1 MLGSIPDKIGIEMA
15 RRRRSAGHSRGAGT
29 ATLARPDMAAYE
41 HATRLAFPVVVKEL
55 QELLGG
61 RLVAYLAAVSEVRAV
76 NEWAE
81 GIRTPRGQLED
92 RLRFALRVASFI
104 AEHDGAGVAQA
115 WFQGLNP
122 QLDDR
127 SPARLLREGDL
138 EEVGPE
144 ILAAARAFVVGG

>member
-1 MLGSIPDKIGIEMA
+1 MVDTQTRKRLS
-15 RRRRSAGHSRGAGT
+15 SQH
-29 ATLARPDMAAYE
+29 YE
-41 HATRLAFPVVVKEL
+41 
-55 QELLGG
+55 G
-61 RLVAYLAAVSEVRAV
+61 RLVAYLAGVTEVRAV

-104 AEHDGAGVAQA
+104 AEHDGAAVAQA

-122 QLDDR
+122 QLHDR
-127 SPARLLREGDL
+127 SPARLLREEDL

-144 ILAAARAFVVGG
+144 ILAAARAFVAGG

>member
-1 MLGSIPDKIGIEMA
+1 MA
-15 RRRRSAGHSRGAGT
+15 RRRGSAGHSAEPGA

-61 RLVAYLAAVSEVRAV
+61 RLVAYVAGVTEVRAV

-81 GIRTPRGQLED
+81 GTRTPRVQAED
-92 RLRFALRVASFI
+92 MLRFALRVASLI

-115 WFQGLNP
+115 WFQGLKP
-122 QLDDR
+122 QLEDR

-138 EEVGPE
+138 EEVGPQ